1 MGEHTIVTGVLLDE
15 QTTVSFVE
23 VRQRLNLTEAAL
35 LELLEQGIFDISAQ
49 NFKQMQFNVMML
61 QKIEAACRLQQDLGV
76 NVPGAVLALELL
88 EELAQ
93 LRLQLSILQH
103 HVDDF

>member
-15 QTTVSFVE
+15 RTTVSFVE

-35 LELLEQGIFDISAQ
+35 LELLEHGIFDISAQ
-49 NFKQMQFNVMML
+49 NFQQMQFNVTML